1 MASICLSTSTT
12 TIVALKPLP
21 SLNSNNNFNKISF
34 RTSASFSR
42 PLGFNP
48 LRCFSSISTKP
59 RFSSS
64 IVSMA
69 SSSDKTNEPLWKS
82 LEKSIEN
89 FGKKPSVEDLLRQQI
104 EKQEYYDEG
113 GGGKTPPGGRGG
125 GGGGDGFGE
134 SEDEGF
140 AGILDETIQVI
151 LATLGFIFMYV
162 YIINGAEMT
171 RLAKDYLSFLFGG
184 RKSIRLTRAMYQWDR
199 FWKNLTAKKES
210 DRFWLEKAIIN
221 TPTWWD
227 SPEKYMRLLKAFSV
241 VPPESDANEDMRD
254 GYDSQGSEEM
264 GDEYY

>member
-1 MASICLSTSTT
+1 MASLCLSAPITA
-12 TIVALKPLP
+12 IVALKPIP
-21 SLNSNNNFNKISF
+21 SNPNQINLRNSL
-34 RTSASFSR
+34 SFSP
-42 PLGFNP
+42 PLAFNP
-48 LRCFSSISTKP
+48 LRCSSISTKP
-59 RFSSS
+59 RFSSL
-64 IVSMA
+64 VSMA

-82 LEKSIEN
+82 LGKSVEN

-113 GGGKTPPGGRGG
+113 GGGGNPPGGRGG
-125 GGGGDGFGE
+125 GGGGDGLGGSEEEGFGE
-134 SEDEGF
+134 
-140 AGILDETIQVI
+140 ILDETIQVI

-184 RKSIRLTRAMYQWDR
+184 RKSIRLTRAMYQWER
-199 FWKNLTAKKES
+199 FWKNLTAKKER

-227 SPEKYMRLLKAFSV
+227 SPEKYMLLLKALS
-241 VPPESDANEDMRD
+241 PAQPRPDANEEDMRD

-264 GDEYY
+264 GDGYY